1 MTITEFNS
9 QFKAGDV
16 LVVGTQEILILFAE
30 LEDVSSRFFGTS
42 SNHLLKYHALMYKN
56 DTSFIRINIPPRP
69 GLGFIEDHKK
79 IVKAPNARKK
89 IFFDV
94 LEKKG
99 LRWDTENKQF
109 IHIEHGEG

>member
-1 MTITEFNS
+1 MTAAEFNS

-16 LVVGTQEILILFAE
+16 LVVGTQETLILFAE

-42 SNHLLKYHALMYKN
+42 SRNILKYHALMHKN

-69 GLGFIEDHKK
+69 GIGFVEDYKK
-79 IVKAPNARKK
+79 IVKAPNVRKK
-89 IFFDV
+89 IFFDT

-99 LRWDTENKQF
+99 LRWDTENRQF

>member
-9 QFKAGDV
+9 QFKAGDI
-16 LVVGTQEILILFAE
+16 LVVGTQEMLILFAK
-30 LEDVSSRFFGTS
+30 LEDVSSRFFGTPK
-42 SNHLLKYHALMYKN
+42 HLLKYHALMYKDN
-56 DTSFIRINIPPRP
+56 TSFIRINIPSSH
-69 GLGFIEDHKK
+69 GIGCIEDYKK

-89 IFFDV
+89 IFFDA

-99 LRWDTENKQF
+99 LRWDAENKQF

>member
-30 LEDVSSRFFGTS
+30 LDDVTFRFFGIPK
-42 SNHLLKYHALMYKN
+42 HLLKYHALMYKDN
-56 DTSFIRINIPPRP
+56 TSFIKINIPSSHGIRC
-69 GLGFIEDHKK
+69 IEDYQK

-89 IFFDV
+89 IFFDT

-99 LRWDTENKQF
+99 LRWDTENRQF